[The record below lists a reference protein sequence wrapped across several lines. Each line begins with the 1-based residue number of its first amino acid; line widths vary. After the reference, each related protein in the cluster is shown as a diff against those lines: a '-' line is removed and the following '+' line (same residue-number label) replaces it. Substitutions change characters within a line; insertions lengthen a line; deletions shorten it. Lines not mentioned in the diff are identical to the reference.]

1 LTELISLL
9 NELKTLEA
17 IAKASGVV
25 PINITN
31 AIDKVLAVLASSDFV
46 NPNSA
51 LNVLSDVTA
60 AISDIEQIEADPDV
74 KQFAKQVLTLVD
86 NIRNASKPSEVPAS
100 VFIKDVPAA
109 N

>member
-17 IAKASGVV
+17 IAKASGAV

-74 KQFAKQVLTLVD
+74 KQFAKQVLDLVD
-86 NIRNASKPSEVPAS
+86 NIHNAVKPQAPAS